1 MPLHAVTFLVVFFFA
16 APLMGQSPKPS
27 QSQENDKLTLG
38 EYKPV
43 PDSLAQQLLYIGEIK
58 GKSYIKIKLQPIHIS
73 SIYAAGSS
81 EVLKYKGT
89 YYESVSGKFYPVTG
103 DFDPELRTWT
113 FICFNKDNQPIF
125 SFSGKQAPDG
135 GIVGTWKSKNSTRSF
150 YLRPS

>member
-1 MPLHAVTFLVVFFFA
+1 M
-16 APLMGQSPKPS
+16 PS
-27 QSQENDKLTLG
+27 QPQENDVLTSG
-38 EYKPV
+38 EYRPV
-43 PDSLAQQLLYIGEIK
+43 TDSLAQQLLYIGEIK
-58 GKSYIKIKLQPIHIS
+58 GKSYIKIKLQPVHTP
-73 SIYAAGSS
+73 SIYGAGNS
-81 EVLKYKGT
+81 EVLKYKGS

-135 GIVGTWKSKNSTRSF
+135 GITGTWKSKNTTRLF